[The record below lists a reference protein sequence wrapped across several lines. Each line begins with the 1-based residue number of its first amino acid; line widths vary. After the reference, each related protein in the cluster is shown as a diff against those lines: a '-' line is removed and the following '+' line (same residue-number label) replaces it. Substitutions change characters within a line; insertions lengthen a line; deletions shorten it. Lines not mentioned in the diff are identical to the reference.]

1 MHYSHWQIT
10 ECCQLPLCSLPHH
23 DGCPCT
29 ALTKPLESYIM
40 FQIRSK
46 TMSSRD
52 EVTEFRQQE
61 FTAILCLHGFF
72 CIVFCS
78 FLLPLPQQQHIRLSC
93 NDHEKLKLNHHYL
106 KELTQRLQPT
116 DGIYQTDSIT
126 YLTPSALHVMS
137 AAWQVTWGS
146 SMRKHDNKRVSP
158 NNRPQHP
165 RWTDVKTA

>member
-1 MHYSHWQIT
+1 MPNPTSYALFPLANHRVLSTTTLLSTPSRWLSLHCTDKTLGSYS
-10 ECCQLPLCSLPHH
+10 
-23 DGCPCT
+23 
-29 ALTKPLESYIM
+29 M
-40 FQIRSK
+40 FQLRSN

-72 CIVFCS
+72 CIMFCS
-78 FLLPLPQQQHIRLSC
+78 FLLPLLQQQQHIRISC

-137 AAWQVTWGS
+137 AA
-146 SMRKHDNKRVSP
+146 
-158 NNRPQHP
+158 
-165 RWTDVKTA
+165 